1 MWPFKKKNV
10 RPPPAPTSWN
20 LSDTVLQLSKHDRW
34 TIGDACQGCQI
45 WGATGSGKTSGSFA
59 WIVRSYLKLGFGGI
73 FFTVKPTDTEQYLG
87 YCREMGREKD
97 VILFGPD
104 HDQTFNFIDSELQR
118 KDRGA
123 GHVENLV
130 ALFTTVLEISE
141 RNQGGGG
148 GREEEGYWKRTNRQL
163 LRNLLELLVQAR
175 GKVKVWDLYQMALS
189 APMSP
194 DEVKSKAW
202 QDASFCYTCML
213 EADAKCTP
221 KRKQDLLLATNF
233 FCSEWPNLSEKTR
246 SIVLSTL
253 TSMLDVLS
261 RGVVNRLLS
270 PEVTTMRPEIACDGK
285 ILIIDMPLK
294 LYGEIGLIVQII
306 LKYCFQLAMERRD
319 IEANSRP
326 TFMAIDESHLL
337 VTSKDQVFQT
347 TARSSRTAVIYA
359 TQSISNYMAVF
370 NGQRSES
377 EVHSLLGNLQ
387 TSFFH
392 QQSNTETNNYAS
404 ELIGRTK
411 QYLMNSNTSWG
422 PVDWMDV
429 VMGGSNDTGSSS
441 GMNESYE
448 FEIQPNV
455 FNTLA
460 QGGPPDWRV
469 EAIVVQGGKR
479 FHETGRP
486 WLPVS
491 IRQKF

>member
-1 MWPFKKKNV
+1 
-10 RPPPAPTSWN
+10 
-20 LSDTVLQLSKHDRW
+20 
-34 TIGDACQGCQI
+34 
-45 WGATGSGKTSGSFA
+45 
-59 WIVRSYLKLGFGGI
+59 
-73 FFTVKPTDTEQYLG
+73 
-87 YCREMGREKD
+87 
-97 VILFGPD
+97 
-104 HDQTFNFIDSELQR
+104 
-118 KDRGA
+118 
-123 GHVENLV
+123 
-130 ALFTTVLEISE
+130 
-141 RNQGGGG
+141 
-148 GREEEGYWKRTNRQL
+148 
-163 LRNLLELLVQAR
+163 
-175 GKVKVWDLYQMALS
+175 MALS

-194 DEVKSKAW
+194 DEVKSPAW
-202 QDASFCYTCML
+202 QETSFCYKCML

-233 FCSEWPNLSEKTR
+233 FLVEWPQLSEKTR

-261 RGVVNRLLS
+261 RGEVNRLLS
-270 PEVTTMRPEIACDGK
+270 PEVTTVRPEMACDGK
-285 ILIIDMPLK
+285 IILIDMPLK
-294 LYGEIGLIVQII
+294 LFGEVGLMVQII
-306 LKYCFQLAMERRD
+306 WKYCFQLAMERRD
-319 IEANSRP
+319 IAANSRP

-347 TARSSRTAVIYA
+347 TARSSRTAVVYA

-370 NGQRSES
+370 SGERGES

-411 QYLMNSNTSWG
+411 QYFMNSNTSWG
-422 PVDWMDV
+422 PVNWMDV
-429 VMGGSNDTGSSS
+429 VLGGSNDTGSSS
-441 GMNESYE
+441 GMSESYE
-448 FEIQPNV
+448 YEIQPSV

-460 QGGPPDWRV
+460 QGGPPDWLV

-491 IRQKF
+491 IRHKF